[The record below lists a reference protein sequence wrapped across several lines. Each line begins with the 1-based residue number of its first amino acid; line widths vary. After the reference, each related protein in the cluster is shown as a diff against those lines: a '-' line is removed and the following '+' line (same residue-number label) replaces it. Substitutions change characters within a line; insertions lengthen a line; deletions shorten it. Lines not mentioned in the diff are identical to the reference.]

1 MNEEISRY
9 IYNYGID
16 KCKVK
21 DVKMRLSKIKV
32 CGYFK
37 GKNNLDI
44 YYEKYYIKE
53 EKGAIVISHGFS
65 ECIDKFIEMIYYFI
79 EMGYSVYAIEHRGH
93 GRSGHLSKT
102 DKSQVNIDKFE
113 NYVEDLKIFLD
124 KIVTKN
130 SSDLYLYAHSM
141 GGAIATMFLEKYN
154 GYFKKAILSA
164 PMMEIET
171 GKFSKPIVYIVSFI
185 YIMAGKGESYLFGHG
200 PFDGKYNLEMS
211 GASNKHRYKNHLEEL
226 KSNEELQRSG
236 GSFKWCFEALR
247 ATDYI
252 LKKRN
257 IKNIDIPILLF
268 QSGKDTFVR
277 ERGQNKFCKCAN
289 ICNKIKFENAKHEI
303 FFENDEIFIEY
314 LKEIKK
320 FLQ

>member
-1 MNEEISRY
+1 
-9 IYNYGID
+9 
-16 KCKVK
+16 
-21 DVKMRLSKIKV
+21 
-32 CGYFK
+32 
-37 GKNNLDI
+37 
-44 YYEKYYIKE
+44 
-53 EKGAIVISHGFS
+53 
-65 ECIDKFIEMIYYFI
+65 
-79 EMGYSVYAIEHRGH
+79 
-93 GRSGHLSKT
+93 
-102 DKSQVNIDKFE
+102 
-113 NYVEDLKIFLD
+113 
-124 KIVTKN
+124 
-130 SSDLYLYAHSM
+130 
-141 GGAIATMFLEKYN
+141 
-154 GYFKKAILSA
+154 
-164 PMMEIET
+164 
-171 GKFSKPIVYIVSFI
+171 
-185 YIMAGKGESYLFGHG
+185 
-200 PFDGKYNLEMS
+200 
-211 GASNKHRYKNHLEEL
+211 

-257 IKNIDIPILLF
+257 IKNINIPILLF